1 MLKLKPTPPLI
12 RKAIVPIVLAFIVG
26 FPLLSQPLG
35 LMPALSQ
42 QPPAATQPAAER
54 ATTASSYVYDPH
66 DFDYIDEM
74 FNRGISENL
83 ISPDETAPDVLDEE
97 GDPTDTTGTTTE
109 TEPAGPAFVAVDYTL
124 YIDAN
129 QLNLRA
135 EPSIDSEILTVLKF
149 GDKVQCIGENDEW
162 MKVTIGDQT
171 GYLKTE
177 YTSQDMVF
185 KTVKQT
191 VYVDANKLNLRQ
203 DPTTDSAIIMTLSN
217 MTRLTRTGIGDGWSE
232 VKTSSG
238 KVGYVVSK
246 YLTTRGPASSTSG
259 GTIRDG
265 TTYAGDVGRVV
276 DLAYSALGVRYVHA
290 GSSMSGFDCSGLVSW
305 VYRQIGITVPRS
317 TSGYY
322 HIGIGVSYSNIQPG
336 DIICMD
342 TRRSDGITSITHV
355 GIYVGGGM
363 MIHASSSHHKVVLQN
378 LSQYLGWGVKLIT
391 IRRMIN

>member
-1 MLKLKPTPPLI
+1 MLRLKPTPRLI
-12 RKAIVPIVLAFIVG
+12 RKAIVPIVLTFIVG

-35 LMPALSQ
+35 LLPALGQ
-42 QPPAATQPAAER
+42 QSPAASQPAAESTTA
-54 ATTASSYVYDPH
+54 ATTYAYDPH
-66 DFDYIDEM
+66 DYDYLDEL
-74 FNRGISENL
+74 FNRSISENL

-97 GDPTDTTGTTTE
+97 GDPTNGTTAE
-109 TEPAGPAFVAVDYTL
+109 TEPAGPQFVAADYTL

-129 QLNLRA
+129 QLNLRT
-135 EPSIDSEILTVLKF
+135 EPSTDSEILLVLKF

-162 MKVTIGDQT
+162 MKVTLDGQT

-191 VYVDANKLNLRQ
+191 VYVDASKLNLRQ
-203 DPTTDSAIIMTLSN
+203 DPTTDSAIITTLGN

-232 VKTSSG
+232 VKTSTG

-246 YLTTRGPASSTSG
+246 YLTTQGPASSTSG
-259 GTIRDG
+259 AIHNG
-265 TTYAGDVGRVV
+265 TTYAGDIGRVV

-290 GSSMSGFDCSGLVSW
+290 SSSMSGFDCSGLVSW
-305 VYRQIGITVPRS
+305 VYRQISITVPRS

-322 HIGIGVSYSNIQPG
+322 DIGIGVSYGDIQPG

-342 TRRSDGITSITHV
+342 TRRSDGKTSITHV
-355 GIYVGGGM
+355 GIYVGNGM